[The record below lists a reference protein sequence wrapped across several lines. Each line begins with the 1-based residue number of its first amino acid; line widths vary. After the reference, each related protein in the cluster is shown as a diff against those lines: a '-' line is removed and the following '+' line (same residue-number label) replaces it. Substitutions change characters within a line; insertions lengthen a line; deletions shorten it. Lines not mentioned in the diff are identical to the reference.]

1 MNSSRFYSKIVK
13 TLLISGDECNMIN
26 MFKCYGDVLKGVG
39 IESID
44 SLDDISEAMKLH
56 MLEPKDIDHE
66 KFCK

>member
-1 MNSSRFYSKIVK
+1 
-13 TLLISGDECNMIN
+13 MIN